1 MEEKQ
6 GRRNRKRQRERER
19 GIALVFVAC
28 IVVAMRMV
36 EEKRWWWK
44 VTLAAAVTVMIVGK
58 TIGRARLRV
67 ERGRFRKGIKGCV
80 CNVFGVLEAP
90 TWSLPQL
97 GPHHG
102 PSTSRP
108 GHLPGAALGA
118 PFLCKKVI
126 IDSLH
131 PL

>member
-6 GRRNRKRQRERER
+6 GRRKRKRQRERER

-44 VTLAAAVTVMIVGK
+44 VPQAAAVTVMIVGK
-58 TIGRARLRV
+58 TRGRARLRV
-67 ERGRFRKGIKGCV
+67 ERGRFRKGIKGC
-80 CNVFGVLEAP
+80 VFGVLEAP

-108 GHLPGAALGA
+108 AYLPGAALGA

-126 IDSLH
+126 IGSLH